1 VVDAADPFIVTYYG
15 DKGVAGEFRG
25 QSVDEPLRTQTTENR
40 HGIVVPFISS
50 SAYSKTTGRGEYI
63 YHPEEPVRTI
73 TASNDKI
80 LVAPRLA
87 PFITECSNASSP
99 RAMPIDEP
107 LRTVCAETKGGHF
120 ALASAHII
128 PLTHQGGD
136 RTNDLRD
143 PFPTVTGAHRGEI
156 ALVSP
161 TLIQTGYGERTGQEP
176 RVPGLGKPL
185 GTVVAGGTK
194 HALVAAFLAQ
204 QNGGFYDGDGRRVDA
219 PLSTITQRGTQ
230 QQIVAAS
237 IVRNMGASVGYPASE
252 PVRTVMQQ
260 EKDGLVTSHLIKY
273 KGSNVGQ
280 DVRQPL
286 QTITAGGYHFGEVR
300 AFLMKY
306 YGTDQDPKLAEP
318 LHTVTTKD
326 RFGLVEVKG
335 EDYEIVDIGLRMLI
349 PRELFRAQGF
359 YDTYIIDRD
368 KHGRPFTKT
377 AQVKMCGN
385 SVCPGMAAALV
396 AANVRSGR
404 EVGIA

>member
-1 VVDAADPFIVTYYG
+1 MIPGELVVDNF
-15 DKGVAGEFRG
+15 AG
-25 QSVDEPLRTQTTENR
+25 
-40 HGIVVPFISS
+40 
-50 SAYSKTTGRGEYI
+50 
-63 YHPEEPVRTI
+63 
-73 TASNDKI
+73 
-80 LVAPRLA
+80 
-87 PFITECSNASSP
+87 
-99 RAMPIDEP
+99 
-107 LRTVCAETKGGHF
+107 
-120 ALASAHII
+120 
-128 PLTHQGGD
+128 
-136 RTNDLRD
+136 
-143 PFPTVTGAHRGEI
+143 
-156 ALVSP
+156 
-161 TLIQTGYGERTGQEP
+161 
-176 RVPGLGKPL
+176 
-185 GTVVAGGTK
+185 AGGASTGIE

-204 QNGGFYDGDGRRVDA
+204 QNGGFYYGDGRRVDA

-273 KGSNVGQ
+273 KGTNIGQ

-286 QTITAGGYHFGEVR
+286 HTVTAGGYHFGEVR
-300 AFLMKY
+300 AFLLQY
-306 YGTDQDPKLAEP
+306 HAASETHDLRRPIN
-318 LHTVTTKD
+318 TISTKD
-326 RFGLVEVKG
+326 RFGLVKVKG
-335 EDYEIVDIGLRMLI
+335 EDYEIVDIGLRMLM

-396 AANVRSGR
+396 AANVGARQ